1 MSSSS
6 DDDDDVPEGCG
17 DAHKPFADA
26 LAKSKPLRE
35 VSWKH
40 IVCGSKRLQFTIQI
54 FMVSVLSLCLIV
66 FS

>member
-6 DDDDDVPEGCG
+6 DDDDDVREGCG

-40 IVCGSKRLQFTIQI
+40 IVCGFKRLQFTIQI
-54 FMVSVLSLCLIV
+54 FMVSVLSFCVIV